1 MMRTLDGKVVY
12 AFSPGN
18 IKDTRDFIERY
29 QDVEG
34 FDVYGNTNYAYQY
47 ISDNFPNEI
56 KYNKDLIKVFSL
68 DIETTTEEGFPNI
81 ETANEEILLIS
92 MMDNK
97 TKRVTVFGRK
107 DYNGQCP
114 FYQKFESEAQL
125 LREFVKFW
133 RANCPD
139 IITGWNINLFDI
151 PYLVQRIINVLG
163 EEEAKKL
170 SPWGMTTRREIY
182 VKGNKEIAYDIIGVS
197 ILDYIDLYKKFTY
210 SAQESYRLDYI
221 CEQELGQNKLENL
234 YDTFK
239 DFYTKDWDRFVDYNI
254 HDTALVDMLEDKMR
268 LIELAMVMAYN
279 ARVNYEDVFSQVRMW
294 DTIIYN
300 YLRAKKVVIPPKN
313 KNSKNETIEGA
324 YVKDPILG
332 YHKWVVSFDLNSLYP
347 HLIMQYNIS
356 PETISGNVV
365 GGVELF
371 LKQAPEDNGKSITA
385 NGWCYR
391 KDVRGFMPELME
403 KMYIDRSKAKKQMLA
418 VQQEYENTKNHA
430 LTNEISRL
438 NNLQMALKI
447 ALNSAYGAMANQYFR
462 YYDKRMSEGITLSG
476 QLSIRWIHDK
486 LNVYVNKLLKTEG
499 KDYII
504 AVDTDSVYL
513 NMGPLVDNVF
523 TEEQQK
529 DTNKVVAF
537 VDKICEERFQPY
549 IDKCYEELAQR
560 QNAYDQK
567 MVMKRESI
575 ADKGIWTAKKR
586 YILNVHNS
594 EGVQYAEPKM
604 KIMGLEVVKSSTPA
618 VVRKKLKESIRVIL
632 DGDVHV
638 LRKFV
643 EDYRKVFLTLP
654 VEEIAFPR
662 GVSDIKNYHSAST
675 IYKKATPIHVRGA
688 LLFNHY
694 TKQFGLEDKY
704 QPIRS
709 GDKIKFV
716 YLKVP
721 NTMREDIISFPTT
734 LPKELGL
741 HKYVDY
747 EKQFQ
752 KVFLDPLSSIIE
764 AIGWEIE
771 DKADLDDFF
780 N

>member
-1 MMRTLDGKVVY
+1 LRKKGIVVPAKSYSGK
-12 AFSPGN
+12 
-18 IKDTRDFIERY
+18 D
-29 QDVEG
+29 
-34 FDVYGNTNYAYQY
+34 
-47 ISDNFPNEI
+47 
-56 KYNKDLIKVFSL
+56 
-68 DIETTTEEGFPNI
+68 
-81 ETANEEILLIS
+81 
-92 MMDNK
+92 
-97 TKRVTVFGRK
+97 
-107 DYNGQCP
+107 
-114 FYQKFESEAQL
+114 AQ
-125 LREFVKFW
+125 F
-133 RANCPD
+133 
-139 IITGWNINLFDI
+139 
-151 PYLVQRIINVLG
+151 
-163 EEEAKKL
+163 
-170 SPWGMTTRREIY
+170 
-182 VKGNKEIAYDIIGVS
+182 
-197 ILDYIDLYKKFTY
+197 
-210 SAQESYRLDYI
+210 
-221 CEQELGQNKLENL
+221 
-234 YDTFK
+234 
-239 DFYTKDWDRFVDYNI
+239 
-254 HDTALVDMLEDKMR
+254 
-268 LIELAMVMAYN
+268 
-279 ARVNYEDVFSQVRMW
+279 
-294 DTIIYN
+294 
-300 YLRAKKVVIPPKN
+300 
-313 KNSKNETIEGA
+313 EGA
-324 YVKDPILG
+324 YVKDPIVGL
-332 YHKWVVSFDLNSLYP
+332 HKWMASFDLNSLYP

-371 LKQAPEDNGKSITA
+371 LKQAPENNGKSITA

-403 KMYIDRSKAKKQMLA
+403 KMYIDRSKSKKEMLA

-486 LNVYVNKLLKTEG
+486 LNAYMNKLLKTEG

-513 NMGPLVDNVF
+513 TMAPLVDNVF

-529 DTNKVVAF
+529 DTTKVVAF

-549 IDKCYEELAQR
+549 IDKCYEELAER

-604 KIMGLEVVKSSTPA
+604 KIMGLEVVKSSTPS

-632 DGDVHV
+632 DGDVQAV
-638 LRKFV
+638 RKFV
-643 EDYRKVFLTLP
+643 DDYRKVFMTLP

-662 GVSDIKNYHSAST
+662 GVNDIKDYHSAST

-694 TKQFGLEDKY
+694 TKQFGLDDKY

-721 NTMREDIISFPTT
+721 NNMREDIISFPTT

-741 HKYVDY
+741 HKYINY

-771 DKADLDDFF
+771 EKADLEDFF